1 MVEHYFSEEQD
12 SEFELKEFET
22 VLNGKEYKF
31 FTASGVFSKKR
42 LDFGTKVLVENM
54 QVHGR
59 VLDLGCGLGVV
70 GSIAAETATEV
81 VMTDIN
87 KRAVKL
93 AKMNTKKL
101 KNVKV
106 VQGDQYENVSG
117 KFDVILLNPPQT
129 AGKKVCWAMMADAKK
144 YLVEGGSLQV
154 VARNN
159 KGGKTISL
167 YMLEEYGNMET
178 LCRTGGYRVYMSVF
192 NKV

>member
-1 MVEHYFSEEQD
+1 MVQHYFSEEQD
-12 SEFELKEFET
+12 TLFELKEFET
-22 VLNGKEYKF
+22 VLNGHEYKF
-31 FTASGVFSKKR
+31 YTASGVFSKKR

-70 GSIAAETATEV
+70 GYVAAETADEV

-106 VQGDQYENVSG
+106 VQGDQYANVEG
-117 KFDVILLNPPQT
+117 KFDVVLLNPPQT
-129 AGKKVCWAMMADAKK
+129 AGKKVCWAMIADAKK
-144 YLVEGGSLQV
+144 YLVKGGSLQV
-154 VARNN
+154 VARHN

-167 YMLEEYGNMET
+167 YMKEEYGNMET
-178 LCRTGGYRVYMSVF
+178 LCRTGGYRVYKS
-192 NKV
+192 KLL

>member
-1 MVEHYFSEEQD
+1 MVDHYFSEEQD

-93 AKMNTKKL
+93 AKMNTKRM
-101 KNVKV
+101 KNVTV

-154 VARNN
+154 VARHN

-178 LCRTGGYRVYMSVF
+178 LCRTGGYRVYKSVF